1 MLVIAVLVTT
11 LTVVA
16 LQKTSVDSSSGFF
29 SHGETKKLKDS
40 AGRRENLVLK
50 SKVEVLGEVFK
61 KHFDSL
67 VASEKHH
74 VSFTTLLSVK
84 LKITDFNQVLL
95 ILYFSLTTDI
105 A

>member
-29 SHGETKKLKDS
+29 SHGEAKKLKDA
-40 AGRRENLVLK
+40 AGIRENLVLK

-74 VSFTTLLSVK
+74 VSSILYFLKK
-84 LKITDFNQVLL
+84 LKITDFNL
-95 ILYFSLTTDI
+95 ILFDNTYRPLI
-105 A
+105 

>member
-29 SHGETKKLKDS
+29 SHGEAKKLKDA
-40 AGRRENLVLK
+40 AGIRENLVLK

-74 VSFTTLLSVK
+74 VSSILHFLVK
-84 LKITDFNQVLL
+84 LKITDFK
-95 ILYFSLTTDI
+95 
-105 A
+105 